1 MDGRVLLEL
10 FGADRAWHG
19 PCQLILSTEA
29 AVESVGG
36 DSLLTGGVKVYA
48 PRLSSCKL
56 QVDALAYLPDQQVLV
71 VVQQTN
77 YRLQTGEAQT
87 RYAVLLIAI
96 EHVVAIES
104 QGLGLLDRLG
114 LPAPTQ
120 LRKM

>member
-1 MDGRVLLEL
+1 M
-10 FGADRAWHG
+10 
-19 PCQLILSTEA
+19 P
-29 AVESVGG
+29 
-36 DSLLTGGVKVYA
+36 